1 MPFPRFWTTSAA
13 RSTRAD
19 RRRSGIR
26 RPAPDDTPRL
36 TPEEARQRRHRL
48 GGWAVGGAL
57 ILVIIGVLAAG
68 YYQEFYKPPRLWAG
82 RINDVEFTMGD
93 LVERIRVEQA
103 IAGEVDLSR
112 RPFDYMR
119 SLMHAELLR
128 QEAPA
133 LDIEVTDDLV
143 ELAIRDRFYPDVPAG
158 QDTAPGQLDQEY
170 RQNLQSYLTR
180 TELSEDDLR
189 TIVAEDL
196 RRFLLSVHLSESIED
211 PQEQVEVAWIRL
223 DPAESVNIAEVLDRL
238 RNEEFSSVA
247 QDVGVP
253 AGYADAGGYVGW
265 LPRQAFPEVSR
276 EVFGDPAAG
285 RPPLDVGEVS
295 SPIRTLDDIY
305 IVRTLSGPEVQPLS
319 DKMRAKVIQQA
330 AEDWQ
335 DERLTQGFEQ
345 GWARIR
351 FASKYYN
358 WVSEQ
363 VLLSKPLANPG
374 QR

>member
-1 MPFPRFWTTSAA
+1 MPFPRFWTTSAS

-26 RPAPDDTPRL
+26 RPPPEAAPRL
-36 TPEEARQRRHRL
+36 TPEEAKQRRHRL
-48 GGWAVGGAL
+48 LGWGIGGVL
-57 ILVIIGVLAAG
+57 ILTIVGVLAAG
-68 YYQEFYKPPRLWAG
+68 YYQEFYRPPRLWAG
-82 RINDVEFTMGD
+82 SINNVEFTMGD

-128 QEAPA
+128 QEAPD
-133 LDIEVTDDLV
+133 LGIEVTDDLV
-143 ELAIRDRFYPDVPAG
+143 ELAIRDRFYPQVPAG

-180 TELSEDDLR
+180 TELSENDFR
-189 TIVAEDL
+189 IIVAEEL
-196 RRFLLSVHLSESIED
+196 RLFLLGLRLSEDIED
-211 PQEQVEVAWIRL
+211 PQEQVEVEWIRL
-223 DPAESVNIAEVLDRL
+223 DPAGSVSVAEVLDRL
-238 RNEEFSSVA
+238 NNEEFSSVA
-247 QDVGVP
+247 QEVGVP
-253 AGYADAGGYVGW
+253 AGYAAADGYVGW
-265 LPRQAFPEVSR
+265 LPRQAFPEIDR
-276 EVFGDPAAG
+276 EVFGDPATG
-285 RPPLDVGEVS
+285 RPPLEVGEVS
-295 SPIRTLDDIY
+295 NPIRTLDDIY
-305 IVRTLSGPEVQPLS
+305 IVRKLTDSEVQPLS

-330 AEDWQ
+330 TEDWQ
-335 DERLTQGFEQ
+335 DQRLTQGFEQ

-363 VLLSKPLANPG
+363 VLLSKPRANPE

>member
-26 RPAPDDTPRL
+26 RPPPADTPRL
-36 TPEEARQRRHRL
+36 TPEEASQRRHRRW
-48 GGWAVGGAL
+48 GWALGGAL
-57 ILVIIGVLAAG
+57 VLVIVAVLAAG

-119 SLMHAELLR
+119 SLLHAELLR
-128 QEAPA
+128 QEAPG
-133 LDIEVTDDLV
+133 LGIEVTEELV
-143 ELAIRDRFYPDVPAG
+143 EVAIRDRFYPEVPAG
-158 QDTAPGQLDQEY
+158 QATEPGQLDQEY
-170 RQNLQSYLTR
+170 RENLQAYLTR
-180 TELSEDDLR
+180 TELSESDLR

-196 RRFLLSVHLSESIED
+196 RRFLLSIHLSENIED
-211 PQEQVEVAWIRL
+211 PQEQVEVEWIRL
-223 DPAESVNIAEVLDRL
+223 DPDSPVNIAEVFDRL
-238 RNEEFSSVA
+238 RDEEFSSVA
-247 QDVGVP
+247 RDVGQP
-253 AGYADAGGYVGW
+253 AGYADASGYVGW
-265 LPRQAFPEVSR
+265 LPRQAFPEISR

-285 RPPLDVGEVS
+285 RPALEIGEISRVV
-295 SPIRTLDDIY
+295 RTLDDTY
-305 IVRTLSGPEVQPLS
+305 IVRVLAGPEVQPLS
-319 DKMRAKVIQQA
+319 DKMRAKVVQQVTD
-330 AEDWQ
+330 DWQ
-335 DERLTQGFEQ
+335 DQRLTQGFEQ
-345 GWARIR
+345 GWAKIR
-351 FASKYYN
+351 FASNYYN

-363 VLLSKPLANPG
+363 VLLSKPRTDPT

>member
-57 ILVIIGVLAAG
+57 ILVIVGVLAAG

-103 IAGEVDLSR
+103 IAGEVDLGR

-119 SLMHAELLR
+119 NLLHAELLR
-128 QEAPA
+128 QEAESMG
-133 LDIEVTDDLV
+133 IEVTDDLV
-143 ELAIRDRFYPDVPAG
+143 ELAIRDRFYPDAPAG

-170 RQNLQSYLTR
+170 RQDLQAYLTR
-180 TELSEDDLR
+180 TELSENDLR
-189 TIVAEDL
+189 IIVAEDL
-196 RRFLLSVHLSESIED
+196 RRFLLSVRLSEDIED
-211 PQEQVEVAWIRL
+211 PQEQVEVEWIRL
-223 DPAESVNIAEVLDRL
+223 DPAGTVNIAEVLDRVA
-238 RNEEFSSVA
+238 NEEFSSVA

-253 AGYADAGGYVGW
+253 AGYADADGYVGW
-265 LPRQAFPEVSR
+265 LPRRAFPEIDR
-276 EVFGDPAAG
+276 EVFGDAATG
-285 RPPLDVGEVS
+285 RPPLEIGEVR

-305 IVRTLSGPEVQPLS
+305 IVRKLADPEVQPLS
-319 DKMRAKVIQQA
+319 GKMRAKVIQQA

-335 DERLTQGFEQ
+335 DQRLTQGFEQ

-363 VLLSKPLANPG
+363 VLLSKPRANPG